1 MACEPP
7 GTTSGWLAATLGPI
21 WGGSQATPKVGL
33 VREPPPRGG
42 QRGWLVGHPIAF
54 PKKIFLFF
62 KKKNSKSLFFFF
74 VNKKITTRELVGSQR
89 VQTQV

>member
-54 PKKIFLFF
+54 PKKIFLFL